1 MISVP
6 SACKNPLDSEILI
19 PKEGSDNEL
28 NEKYLSDNFFKNED
42 VNDQDVSR
50 ILKDIRVTNLNRI
63 IIGHLNVNSFAEKID
78 SLKVIIPGNIDVMV
92 IGESKLDD
100 SYPNSQ
106 FLIDG
111 FSEPFRLDRNVNGGG
126 LLIYIRD
133 DIPCKQ
139 LFDHSFPDD
148 IESMF
153 VELNFRK
160 CKWLLGGV
168 YHPPSQNDDYFF
180 NCLGSALDIYNTTY
194 DKILLVGDF
203 NAEET
208 ESVCDG
214 FLDLYN
220 LKNLV
225 KDKTCFKSIKKPTC
239 IDLFLTN
246 CSKSFQHTKA
256 ISAGMS
262 DHHKMIVTV
271 MKTTFMKVK
280 PREITYRSYKN
291 FDRVIFKEDLKN
303 ELRFHTDNINKYQ
316 PFENAFL
323 KVLDIH
329 APNKEK
335 NCKGK

>member
-1 MISVP
+1 
-6 SACKNPLDSEILI
+6 
-19 PKEGSDNEL
+19 
-28 NEKYLSDNFFKNED
+28 
-42 VNDQDVSR
+42 
-50 ILKDIRVTNLNRI
+50 
-63 IIGHLNVNSFAEKID
+63 
-78 SLKVIIPGNIDVMV
+78 MV

-100 SYPNSQ
+100 SYPISQ

-126 LLIYIRD
+126 LLIYIRE

-160 CKWLLGGV
+160 SKWLLGGV

-180 NCLGSALDIYNTTY
+180 NCLGSALEIYNNTY

-246 CSKSFQHTKA
+246 SSKSFQHTQA

-262 DHHKMIVTV
+262 NHHKMIVTV

-280 PREITYRSYKN
+280 PREITYRSYKH
-291 FDRVIFKEDLKN
+291 FDRVIFKDDLKN
-303 ELRFHTDNINKYQ
+303 ELRFHTDNINKYLS
-316 PFENAFL
+316 FENAFL

-329 APNKEK
+329 APIKKKIVRANDAPYMTKALRKAIATRSRLENKFHRKRTEESKLAFKKHK
-335 NCKGK
+335 NYCSRLYKKERQKFYSNLDPKCILDNKKFWETMKPCFSNKGLNKRNITF